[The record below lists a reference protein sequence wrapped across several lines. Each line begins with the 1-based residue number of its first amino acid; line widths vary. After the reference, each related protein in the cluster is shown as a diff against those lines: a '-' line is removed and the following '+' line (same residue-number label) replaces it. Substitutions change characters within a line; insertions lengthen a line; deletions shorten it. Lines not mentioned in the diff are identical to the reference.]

1 MERAWAG
8 RAGRT
13 RLESRPHCATSYTSY
28 FSSLSLSFPVSEN
41 WIIPCAQRRKLISA
55 WPFGGYSVTLLLR
68 WAGLQDGAQDV
79 CPWLWAGLVNTMG
92 PHSHDHV
99 MLHGKREFA
108 DVIRSLRKLNLSES
122 KGSLSW
128 VALTLSCE
136 PLKEVRSN
144 SRYSPAGFE
153 LEDKLSGRNWMLSTT
168 WKRTFSLRWESNT
181 GQHLDSVLWET
192 EERTQLN
199 PIWTSD
205 LPLWLSSNKPD

>member
-108 DVIRSLRKLNLSES
+108 DVIKVPKEAESEWIKKELILS
-122 KGSLSW
+122 GPDLILW
-128 VALTLSCE
+128 ALKRGKIQQQILSCW
-136 PLKEVRSN
+136 PWTWRQVVRKELNAVN
-144 SRYSPAGFE
+144 N
-153 LEDKLSGRNWMLSTT
+153 LEED
-168 WKRTFSLRWESNT
+168 F
-181 GQHLDSVLWET
+181 
-192 EERTQLN
+192 
-199 PIWTSD
+199 
-205 LPLWLSSNKPD
+205 